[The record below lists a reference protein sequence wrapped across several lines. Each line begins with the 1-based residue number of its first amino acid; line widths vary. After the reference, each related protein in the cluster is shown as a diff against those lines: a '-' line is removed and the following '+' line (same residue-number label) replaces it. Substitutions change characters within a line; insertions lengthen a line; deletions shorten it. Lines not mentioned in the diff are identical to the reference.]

1 MGFRLHIYKVS
12 DPDNEYGDDHKL
24 YGYFPYEKVKRSF
37 DYIHSFI
44 VEQDDVFNFDTYRNS
59 SSMSYDLVCRLP
71 YVGPIT
77 LSADEF
83 KEFMVL
89 YLMDIKENKSKSCY
103 NFVTSYVNELNST
116 NDDKCLEWY

>member
-1 MGFRLHIYKVS
+1 MGFRLHIYRAG

-24 YGYFPYEKVKRSF
+24 YGYFPYKKVKRSF
-37 DYIHSFI
+37 DYIHKFI
-44 VEQDDVFNFDTYRNS
+44 VEQDDILNKDFYKYDLIMT
-59 SSMSYDLVCRLP
+59 YDLVSCLG
-71 YVGPIT
+71 YVGPIN

-103 NFVTSYVNELNST
+103 DFVASYVNELNST